1 MKVYNWNSDKNSK
14 LKKERNISFEEIV
27 FNIQIGNEIDIYDHP
42 NKEKYPNQKVSVVII
57 ENYAFL
63 VPYVEDKD
71 ELFLKTIIPSRKA
84 TQYYLG
90 DKNE

>member
-27 FNIQIGNEIDIYDHP
+27 FNIQIGNEIDIYEHP
-42 NKEKYPNQKVSVVII
+42 NKKKYPNQKVSVVII